1 MHFTTKAAATL
12 AIASTV
18 PGAFGHYI
26 FDKLILNGAP
36 TAQWEYVRK
45 LASSQ
50 SNSPIFDVTSNDI
63 RCMPLDASA
72 TTKTAPVT
80 AGDTVGFT
88 VNSNMGHPGPLTV
101 YMSKAPGAIASY
113 TGDGD
118 WFKIMDAGVKTFA
131 SQGQQLTWITDG
143 VTQVDFTIPTA
154 IENGDY
160 LLRVE
165 HIATHEAG
173 RVGGAQFYISCA
185 QITVSGGSGG
195 TPSPVGKFPGIYT
208 ATDPGIQFEP
218 YYPFVTAYT
227 LPGLAVYGGGASGNA
242 DGSGK
247 AGGAGGA
254 PAAPAP
260 SRSVTAAP
268 TASFSRAAATSAPAT
283 TLATSIVAPVRPIT
297 SVAAGAS
304 PVVPAVPSASASG
317 KVCRQKK
324 RRAVKDVRP
333 LY

>member
-1 MHFTTKAAATL
+1 MHFSTKVAATL
-12 AIASTV
+12 ALAQGTF
-18 PGAFGHYI
+18 AHYI
-26 FDKLILNGAP
+26 FDKLILNGQP

-45 LASSQ
+45 LADRQ

-63 RCMPLDASA
+63 RCMPGGLESGP
-72 TTKTAPVT
+72 TTKVAPVT

-101 YMSKAPGAIASY
+101 YMSKATGDVTTY
-113 TGDGD
+113 QGDGD

-131 SQGQQLTWITDG
+131 SQNQQLTWITDG

-154 IENGDY
+154 IENGQY

-185 QITVSGGSGG
+185 QIEVTGGSGG
-195 TPSPVGKFPGIYT
+195 TPSPVGQFPGIYT

-247 AGGAGGA
+247 AGGAGGSS
-254 PAAPAP
+254 PAPAP
-260 SRSVTAAP
+260 VSSAP
-268 TASFSRAAATSAPAT
+268 TVSASRAAAT
-283 TLATSIVAPVRPIT
+283 TLSTAVASSVSVPIRVVTSSTVAAPV
-297 SVAAGAS
+297 AS
-304 PVVPAVPSASASG
+304 STG
-317 KVCRQKK
+317 KVCRQKR
-324 RRAVKDVRP
+324 RRAVKDARP
-333 LY
+333 LL